1 MKHFLPIGT
10 VVKLKT
16 TNDTVLNIMVI
27 GRTMRVPDKG
37 DFQYSGVVYPYGFV
51 GEDTGVFFNEEQ
63 IEEVIYE
70 GLVTEEEKEL
80 SKTLVEEYNMVVKDN
95 GNK

>member
-16 TNDTVLNIMVI
+16 TNDAQLHIMII
-27 GRTMRVPDKG
+27 GRLQRVKDKG

-51 GEDTGVFFNEEQ
+51 GEDTGVFFDEEQ
-63 IEEVIYE
+63 IEEVIFE
-70 GLVTEEEKEL
+70 GLITEDEMEL
-80 SKTLVEEYNMVVKDN
+80 SKTLVEEYNKVVMKN
-95 GNK
+95 EGN

>member
-16 TNDTVLNIMVI
+16 TNEVELKVMVI
-27 GRTMRVPDKG
+27 GRTLRVEETNY
-37 DFQYSGVVYPYGFV
+37 QYSGVVYPYGFV

-70 GLVTEEEKEL
+70 GLVTEEEAEL
-80 SKTLVEEYNMVVKDN
+80 SQKLVEEYNRVVKNN
-95 GNK
+95 GNE